1 MKHFKKDIGTL
12 GENIAEDYL
21 LKNGYKILCKN
32 FYCKIGEID
41 LICQYEDIICIIEV
55 KSRYNT
61 KFGSPSES
69 INYRKQKKIIKSSQ
83 YYLLKN
89 GLTKSNV
96 RFDVIEVLLNY
107 KNTCFRIN
115 HIKNAFIT

>member
-1 MKHFKKDIGTL
+1 MKHFQKNIGTL
-12 GENIAEDYL
+12 GENLAEKYL
-21 LKNGYKILCKN
+21 IRHGYKILKKN

-41 LICQYEDIICIIEV
+41 LICLYMDFICIVEV
-55 KSRYNT
+55 KTRYNN

-69 INYRKQKKIIKSSQ
+69 ISFKKQRKIIKSSQ

-89 GLTKSNV
+89 GLTKYNV

-107 KNTCFRIN
+107 ENTNFKIN
-115 HIKNAFIT
+115 HIKNAFTT